1 VCADVALPSLEL
13 SRALQLREERGR
25 RLVLPPAGTP
35 IPSISGGSSSLG
47 CVGDPRLLAR
57 WCRVGPRSSRF
68 RFPGAV
74 GEAVTAAARRNKS
87 LRLLHRLGG
96 AFSGVGE
103 GLVRAGSDGAGCLA
117 AAGLLPVLGDS
128 EVGDMAA
135 ILHPGMA
142 WRSPV
147 CCRGLAVGLR
157 FAGWVDRFS
166 FLAVRRRGGRIH
178 GQRSSG
184 CVPGRCAFF
193 VLLYCGSCQSF
204 AAMGFLLV
212 SEFMSSCSG
221 AGHGHGGGRRR
232 RRRRLVAT
240 ASAKDLLDFVVFF
253 SFFRVFCA
261 NVRGQLVPLY
271 ASSRCLYRLGLVH
284 VYCLV

>member
-74 GEAVTAAARRNKS
+74 GEAVTAAVRRNKS

-103 GLVRAGSDGAGCLA
+103 GLVR
-117 AAGLLPVLGDS
+117 
-128 EVGDMAA
+128 
-135 ILHPGMA
+135 
-142 WRSPV
+142 
-147 CCRGLAVGLR
+147 RGLTELGALLLR
-157 FAGWVDRFS
+157 GCFRFS
-166 FLAVRRRGGRIH
+166 EIPR
-178 GQRSSG
+178 
-184 CVPGRCAFF
+184 
-193 VLLYCGSCQSF
+193 
-204 AAMGFLLV
+204 
-212 SEFMSSCSG
+212 
-221 AGHGHGGGRRR
+221 
-232 RRRRLVAT
+232 
-240 ASAKDLLDFVVFF
+240 
-253 SFFRVFCA
+253 
-261 NVRGQLVPLY
+261 
-271 ASSRCLYRLGLVH
+271 
-284 VYCLV
+284 